1 MRSIRPPIDIPS
13 CELRGSIPAHIDVR
27 AISGRAS
34 PHARWRLRFP
44 DPGQSE
50 TSVARNFVI
59 FTELECHHAGPVG
72 VVFLELRDLAVPEQS
87 MAPWQMLIVSLR
99 LAIDHIARIQQL
111 SLKSSLVGV
120 EVKTEKEAS
129 RRTCSVLDWGIGVV
143 EHADDNGIF

>member
-1 MRSIRPPIDIPS
+1 M
-13 CELRGSIPAHIDVR
+13 CVL
-27 AISGRAS
+27 
-34 PHARWRLRFP
+34 FP
-44 DPGQSE
+44 DEQAHTLATEVSGCPGSGNRRRHLACGL
-50 TSVARNFVI
+50 ARNFVI